1 MIAWFLLQR
10 LKLLYSFN
18 WIYDYSYISLF
29 FGYIVILLYMLCVFF
44 HLNSYSTESIDMKDT
59 DSYTLDLI
67 RQILCNE
74 KKFRVYI
81 RIGNDHDEVL
91 LPVIK
96 TSIDDMR
103 RNVAQQSEDLSNTQ
117 LTLSCSDGKV
127 VATFNN
133 LNTNH
138 YAVCK
143 GDPTCATCLK

>member
-1 MIAWFLLQR
+1 
-10 LKLLYSFN
+10 
-18 WIYDYSYISLF
+18 
-29 FGYIVILLYMLCVFF
+29 MLCVFF

-74 KKFRVYI
+74 KKFRVYT

-91 LPVIK
+91 VPVIK

-103 RNVAQQSEDLSNTQ
+103 KNVAQQSEDLSNTQ

>member
-18 WIYDYSYISLF
+18 WIYDKSYISLF

-117 LTLSCSDGKV
+117 LTLSRSDGKV